1 VSAGAPPS
9 SGLEFGPVSVAGASE
24 FVDWTLALIGELR
37 SLMAAGEV
45 TPIPSFDDMLA
56 VFDRVLG
63 QLDQQIRSARARD
76 AATIA
81 KVVVPMTVAEHRLLR
96 DVGHAIESY
105 VGILATRGVVN
116 MDLSPDV
123 GECMTAL
130 VAGAYVTVP

>member
-1 VSAGAPPS
+1 VTPTAQPT
-9 SGLEFGPVSVAGASE
+9 SGLEFGPVSVAGAAE

-45 TPIPSFDDMLA
+45 TPIPSFDEMLA

-76 AATIA
+76 SSTIA
-81 KVVVPMTVAEHRLLR
+81 RVAVPMTVAEHRLLR

-116 MDLSPDV
+116 MDLSPEV

-130 VAGAYVTVP
+130 VAGSYVAM